1 MKTKNLETSF
11 DIFENYTLTTEE
23 MTTVHGGGDDF
34 PPTNPPI
41 KI

>member
-1 MKTKNLETSF
+1 MKTNEFETSF
-11 DIFENYTLTTEE
+11 DIFEDYTLTTEE
-23 MTTVHGGGDDF
+23 MTAVHGGNDDL

>member
-1 MKTKNLETSF
+1 MKTKEIETSF

-23 MTTVHGGGDDF
+23 MTTVRGGEGDIH
-34 PPTNPPI
+34 PTNPPI